1 MRDAG
6 QAHRSVS
13 SEAPANSRSD
23 TVAVWDFPLRVW
35 HWALAASVLVA
46 CVTPNTYDRLHRT
59 AGYAVIGLLAFRLIW
74 GLIGSRHSLFARI
87 SLKLRAAPQYIL
99 GMLRGETGR
108 YLGLNPA
115 GAAMLVVML
124 ALLIVSTLSGLMQ
137 VSVRFF
143 GVGWIEQAHALSS
156 NAIIALIAVHVLG
169 TLWMSLLQR
178 ENLARAM
185 LTGRKRVPGIL
196 RAAPPAA
203 RPVVTARRK
212 PEAEPVVHDEHISVV
227 PDLPPLRTNP
237 QAPAATKP
245 PGPARMPRSLSVH
258 DKRLGVGR

>member
-6 QAHRSVS
+6 QARRNVS
-13 SEAPANSRSD
+13 SETPANSRSD

-35 HWALAASVLVA
+35 HWALAAFVLVA
-46 CVTPNTYDRLHRT
+46 CVTPNTFDPLHRL

-74 GLIGSRHSLFARI
+74 GLIGGRHSLFARI
-87 SLKLRAAPQYIL
+87 SLKLRAAPRYIV

-124 ALLIVSTLSGLMQ
+124 GLLIVSTISGVMQ

-143 GVGWIEQAHALSS
+143 GVGWIEQTHALSS

-169 TLWMSLLQR
+169 TLWMSVLQR
-178 ENLARAM
+178 ENLVRAM
-185 LTGRKRVPGIL
+185 FTGRKRVPGSA
-196 RAAPPAA
+196 RAAPVDP
-203 RPVVTARRK
+203 RVVASANGSRE
-212 PEAEPVVHDEHISVV
+212 PEPVAPEERISVV
-227 PDLPPLRTNP
+227 PDFPPLRADTP
-237 QAPAATKP
+237 VVGARPA
-245 PGPARMPRSLSVH
+245 GPARMPRSLSIH
-258 DKRLGVGR
+258 DKRLGVSR

>member
-6 QAHRSVS
+6 QARRSVS
-13 SEAPANSRSD
+13 SETPANSHTG

-35 HWALAASVLVA
+35 HWALAGFVLVA
-46 CVTPNTYDRLHRT
+46 CVTPNTFDRLHRL
-59 AGYAVIGLLAFRLIW
+59 AGYAVIGLVAFRLIW
-74 GLIGSRHSLFARI
+74 GMIGSRHSLFARI
-87 SLKLRAAPQYIL
+87 SLKLRAAPHYIV

-124 ALLIVSTLSGLMQ
+124 ALLIVSTVSGVMQ

-143 GVGWIEQAHALSS
+143 GVGWIEQTHALSS

-169 TLWMSLLQR
+169 TLWMSMLQR

-185 LTGRKRVPGIL
+185 LTGRKRVPGIV
-196 RAAPPAA
+196 RAAPAAPAA
-203 RPVVTARRK
+203 VSPRTRPEPQPAR
-212 PEAEPVVHDEHISVV
+212 EENISVV
-227 PDLPPLRTNP
+227 PDLPPLRAD
-237 QAPAATKP
+237 APVAAAKP
-245 PGPARMPRSLSVH
+245 AGPPRMPRSLSIH

>member
-13 SEAPANSRSD
+13 SEAPANSRSE

-35 HWALAASVLVA
+35 HWALAATVLVA
-46 CVTPNTYDRLHRT
+46 CVTPNRFDRLHRT

-87 SLKLRAAPQYIL
+87 SLKLRAAPQYIV

-124 ALLIVSTLSGLMQ
+124 ALLIVSTISGLMQ

-185 LTGRKRVPGIL
+185 FTGRKRVPGVL
-196 RAAPPAA
+196 RAPPPAA
-203 RPVVTARRK
+203 VATVRRK
-212 PEAEPVVHDEHISVV
+212 PEAEPVVHDEQISVV
-227 PDLPPLRTNP
+227 PDLPPLRASP
-237 QAPAATKP
+237 QVAAKP
-245 PGPARMPRSLSVH
+245 PAPARMPRSPSVH

>member
-1 MRDAG
+1 MVMRDAG
-6 QAHRSVS
+6 RAQRSVS
-13 SEAPANSRSD
+13 SETPANSSSG

-35 HWALAASVLVA
+35 HWSLAAFVLVA
-46 CVTPNTYDRLHRT
+46 CVTPNTFDRLHRL

-87 SLKLRAAPQYIL
+87 SLKLRAAPQYIV

-124 ALLIVSTLSGLMQ
+124 ALLIVSTISGVMQ

-169 TLWMSLLQR
+169 TVWMSVLQR
-178 ENLARAM
+178 ENLMRAM
-185 LTGRKRVPGIL
+185 VTGRKRVPGIV
-196 RAAPPAA
+196 RAAAA
-203 RPVVTARRK
+203 RSVARQN
-212 PEAEPVVHDEHISVV
+212 PEPMANEEHVSVV
-227 PDLPPLRTNP
+227 PDLPPLRVNP
-237 QAPAATKP
+237 TPGAAK
-245 PGPARMPRSLSVH
+245 PARMPRSLSIH

>member
-6 QAHRSVS
+6 QARRNVS
-13 SEAPANSRSD
+13 SETPANSRST

-35 HWALAASVLVA
+35 HWALAAFVLLA
-46 CVTPNTYDRLHRT
+46 CVTPNTFDRLHRL

-74 GLIGSRHSLFARI
+74 GVIGSRHSLFARI
-87 SLKLRAAPQYIL
+87 SLKLRAAPQYIAN
-99 GMLRGETGR
+99 MLRGQTGR

-124 ALLIVSTLSGLMQ
+124 ALLIVSTISGVMQ

-169 TLWMSLLQR
+169 TLWMSVLQR
-178 ENLARAM
+178 ENLVRAM
-185 LTGRKRVPGIL
+185 FTGRKRVPGPV
-196 RAAPPAA
+196 RAAPATA
-203 RPVVTARRK
+203 RPVAPSKR
-212 PEAEPVVHDEHISVV
+212 PEPEPVAREEQISVV
-227 PDLPPLRTNP
+227 PDFPPLHAEP
-237 QAPAATKP
+237 PVIAKP
-245 PGPARMPRSLSVH
+245 PGPARMPRALSIH

>member
-6 QAHRSVS
+6 QAQRSVS
-13 SEAPANSRSD
+13 SETPTNSRTG

-35 HWALAASVLVA
+35 HWALAGFVLIA
-46 CVTPNTYDRLHRT
+46 CVTPNTFDRLHRL

-87 SLKLRAAPQYIL
+87 SLKLRAAPQYIV

-124 ALLIVSTLSGLMQ
+124 ALLLVSTVSGVMQ

-143 GVGWIEQAHALSS
+143 GVGWIEQTHSLSS

-169 TLWMSLLQR
+169 TLWMSMLQR
-178 ENLARAM
+178 ENLVRAM
-185 LTGRKRVPGIL
+185 FTGRKRVPGIV
-196 RAAPPAA
+196 RAAPAAPAAVGPRSRPEPEPAA
-203 RPVVTARRK
+203 R
-212 PEAEPVVHDEHISVV
+212 EENISVV
-227 PDLPPLRTNP
+227 PDLPPSRVNQP
-237 QAPAATKP
+237 VAAAKPAGP
-245 PGPARMPRSLSVH
+245 PRMPRALSIH

>member
-1 MRDAG
+1 MVMRDAG
-6 QAHRSVS
+6 RAQRSVS
-13 SEAPANSRSD
+13 SETPANSSSG

-35 HWALAASVLVA
+35 HWSLAAFVLVA
-46 CVTPNTYDRLHRT
+46 CVTPNTFDRLHRL

-87 SLKLRAAPQYIL
+87 SLKLRAAPQYIV

-124 ALLIVSTLSGLMQ
+124 ALLIVSTISGVMQ

-169 TLWMSLLQR
+169 TVWMSVLQR
-178 ENLARAM
+178 ENLMRAM
-185 LTGRKRVPGIL
+185 VTGRKRVPGIV
-196 RAAPPAA
+196 RAAAA
-203 RPVVTARRK
+203 RSVARQN
-212 PEAEPVVHDEHISVV
+212 PEPEPMANEEHVSVV
-227 PDLPPLRTNP
+227 PDLPPLRVNP
-237 QAPAATKP
+237 TSGAAK
-245 PGPARMPRSLSVH
+245 PARMPRSLSIH

>member
-6 QAHRSVS
+6 RAQRSVS
-13 SEAPANSRSD
+13 SETPANSSSG

-35 HWALAASVLVA
+35 HWSLAAFVLVA
-46 CVTPNTYDRLHRT
+46 CVTPNTFDRLHRL

-87 SLKLRAAPQYIL
+87 SLKLRAAPQYIV

-124 ALLIVSTLSGLMQ
+124 ALLIVSTISGVMQ

-169 TLWMSLLQR
+169 TVWMSVLQR
-178 ENLARAM
+178 ENLMRAM
-185 LTGRKRVPGIL
+185 VTGRKRVPGIV
-196 RAAPPAA
+196 RAAAA
-203 RPVVTARRK
+203 RSVARQN
-212 PEAEPVVHDEHISVV
+212 PEPMANEEHVSVV
-227 PDLPPLRTNP
+227 PDLPPLRVNP
-237 QAPAATKP
+237 TPGAAK
-245 PGPARMPRSLSVH
+245 PARMPRSLSIH

>member
-6 QAHRSVS
+6 PAQRSVVS
-13 SEAPANSRSD
+13 PTPANSRPGS
-23 TVAVWDFPLRVW
+23 VAVWDFPLRVW
-35 HWALAASVLVA
+35 HWSLAGFVLVA
-46 CVTPNTYDRLHRT
+46 CVTPNTFDRLHRL
-59 AGYAVIGLLAFRLIW
+59 AGYAVIGLVAFRLIW

-87 SLKLRAAPQYIL
+87 GLKLRAAPQYIV

-124 ALLIVSTLSGLMQ
+124 ALLIVSTISGVMQ

-169 TLWMSLLQR
+169 TVWMSLLQR
-178 ENLARAM
+178 ENLMRAM
-185 LTGRKRVPGIL
+185 VTGRKRVPGIM
-196 RAAPPAA
+196 RAAPA
-203 RPVVTARRK
+203 RSVARQS
-212 PEAEPVVHDEHISVV
+212 PEPEPVADEEQISVV
-227 PDLPPLRTNP
+227 PDLPPLRVNP
-237 QAPAATKP
+237 APGAAK
-245 PGPARMPRSLSVH
+245 PARMPRSLSVH
-258 DKRLGVGR
+258 DRRLGVGR

>member
-6 QAHRSVS
+6 QAHRSGA
-13 SEAPANSRSD
+13 SETPAHPRPD

-46 CVTPNTYDRLHRT
+46 CVTPNTFDRLHRT

-74 GLIGSRHSLFARI
+74 GLIGSRHSQFARI
-87 SLKLRAAPQYIL
+87 SLKLRAAPQFIVS
-99 GMLRGETGR
+99 MLRGETGR

-124 ALLIVSTLSGLMQ
+124 ALLIVSALSGVMQ

-156 NAIIALIAVHVLG
+156 NAIIALIALHVLG
-169 TLWMSLLQR
+169 TLWMSVLQR

-185 LTGRKRVPGIL
+185 FTGVKRVPGII
-196 RAAPPAA
+196 RAAPAA
-203 RPVVTARRK
+203 PHPSARQSSD
-212 PEAEPVVHDEHISVV
+212 PEQIVEHVSVV
-227 PDLPPLRTNP
+227 PDLPPPRANP
-237 QAPAATKP
+237 PVVAKP
-245 PGPARMPRSLSVH
+245 SGPARMPRALSIH

>member
-6 QAHRSVS
+6 QAHRSVM
-13 SEAPANSRSD
+13 SETPALPRSD

-35 HWALAASVLVA
+35 HWALAGFVLVA
-46 CVTPNTYDRLHRT
+46 CVTPNTFDRLHRV

-124 ALLIVSTLSGLMQ
+124 ALLIVSTISGVMQ

-156 NAIIALIAVHVLG
+156 NAIIALIAVHVIG
-169 TLWMSLLQR
+169 TLWMSVLQR

-185 LTGRKRVPGIL
+185 LTGRKRVPGII
-196 RAAPPAA
+196 RTAPAA
-203 RPVVTARRK
+203 ARAVVSARTRSQ
-212 PEAEPVVHDEHISVV
+212 PEPAAGDENISVV
-227 PDLPPLRTNP
+227 PDLPPLRP
-237 QAPAATKP
+237 SSPVAAAKPA
-245 PGPARMPRSLSVH
+245 GPARMPRSLSIH